1 MMTPLS
7 AVAKKLAAQ
16 VRRIQMITLVW
27 MGVEAVVSLEA
38 AWVAHSPALLGFGG
52 DSAVELF
59 SAVIVWWRFSPGA
72 GEEERER
79 RAAKFAGALL
89 LVLAGIV
96 VLGALM
102 AFAARIA
109 PRPSLIGIVLLFLSA
124 AVMPWLAR
132 EKRRLASATGSA
144 ALKADAAESA
154 VCGYLAIIALAG
166 LLLNAVWGARWADP
180 LAALALLPWILREGW
195 EALRHQSWNS
205 TE

>member
-1 MMTPLS
+1 MTPLS
-7 AVAKKLAAQ
+7 GVAKTLAAQ
-16 VRRIQMITLVW
+16 VRQIQMITLVW
-27 MGVEAVVSLEA
+27 MGVEALVSLAA

-59 SAVIVWWRFSPGA
+59 SAVIVWWRFSPRA

-79 RAAKFAGALL
+79 TAAKFAGALL
-89 LVLAGIV
+89 LVLAAIV

-102 AFAARIA
+102 AFAARMA

-166 LLLNAVWGARWADP
+166 LVLNAVYSARWADP
-180 LAALALLPWILREGW
+180 LAAVVLLPWILREGW
-195 EALRHQSWNS
+195 ETLHHQNWHP
-205 TE
+205 TK

>member
-1 MMTPLS
+1 MTPLS
-7 AVAKKLAAQ
+7 AVAKTLGAQ

-27 MGVEAVVSLEA
+27 MGVEGVVSLGA

-59 SAVIVWWRFSPGA
+59 SAVIVWWRFSPRG
-72 GEEERER
+72 GEEARER
-79 RAAKFAGALL
+79 TAAKFAGALL
-89 LVLAGIV
+89 LALAGIV
-96 VLGALM
+96 VLGVLM
-102 AFAARIA
+102 AFAGRIA

-154 VCGYLAIIALAG
+154 MCGYLAVTALAG
-166 LLLNAVWGARWADP
+166 LLLNAVWSVRWADP

>member
-1 MMTPLS
+1 MS
-7 AVAKKLAAQ
+7 AVTKTLAAQ
-16 VRRIQMITLVW
+16 VRRIQIITLVW
-27 MGVEAVVSLEA
+27 MGVEAVVSLAA

-59 SAVIVWWRFSPGA
+59 SAGIVWWRFSPRA

-79 RAAKFAGALL
+79 TAAKFAGALL

-166 LLLNAVWGARWADP
+166 LLLNAVWSARWADP
-180 LAALALLPWILREGW
+180 LAAVALLPWILREGW
-195 EALRHQSWNS
+195 EALHHHGWHS

>member
-1 MMTPLS
+1 MTPLS
-7 AVAKKLAAQ
+7 GVAKTLAAQ

-27 MGVEAVVSLEA
+27 MGVEALVSLAA

-59 SAVIVWWRFSPGA
+59 SAVIVWWRFSPRA

-79 RAAKFAGALL
+79 MAAKFAGALL

-96 VLGALM
+96 VLGALT
-102 AFAARIA
+102 AFAGRMA

-180 LAALALLPWILREGW
+180 LAAVALLPWILREGW
-195 EALRHQSWNS
+195 EALHHRSWHS